1 MVSENKKQL
10 PILILAIAGLFAAGI
25 LFPGIDK
32 ATWVAIGVIALF
44 LYFFWLLSK

>member
-1 MVSENKKQL
+1 MVSENKEQFL
-10 PILILAIAGLFAAGI
+10 ILILAIAALCAAGI

-32 ATWVAIGVIALF
+32 ATWVAIGAIALF

>member
-1 MVSENKKQL
+1 MVSENKKQFL
-10 PILILAIAGLFAAGI
+10 ILIMALVALCVAGI

-44 LYFFWLLSK
+44 LYFFWLLLK